1 MIVIN
6 DTICGWTGKF
16 DTFLF
21 CYNLKYGQTHIPQ
34 KLFDAEPGNC
44 SRLQSAR

>member
-6 DTICGWTGKF
+6 DTICGWAGKF

-34 KLFDAEPGNC
+34 KLLYAWACNC
-44 SRLQSAR
+44 AGLQSPG